1 MTVKED
7 IQDYLELLLKTYPGQ
22 QLMEGDIKYV
32 RAAAVRLIL
41 LAKDYAPKEDGDV
54 LRRKMMM
61 EILLK
66 ALPKDTAKYVREK
79 EPGDVFATMDLASR
93 HMAREGLHLGRK

>member
-1 MTVKED
+1 
-7 IQDYLELLLKTYPGQ
+7 
-22 QLMEGDIKYV
+22 MEGDIKYV

-66 ALPKDTAKYVREK
+66 ALPKDTAKYIREK

-93 HMAREGLHLGRK
+93 HMAREGVDEFKFTTARLWTHTRSNHCP